1 MPHENSV
8 FHSLLKHLP
17 WDEFER
23 LVEAH
28 GADKRQRGFTAK
40 THLVAMI
47 CTQLCGTTSLRDIE
61 AVLSSHAAQ
70 CYHLG
75 IGEVR
80 RSSLAEANRRPSSA
94 LFTDFLAVLMKRAHR
109 GLRRKLDGRSV
120 FGYLKKRVLAPL
132 RLVDLGHK
140 EDKRG
145 NPLLA
150 T

>member
-47 CTQLCGTTSLRDIE
+47 CTQLCGTTSLRDI
-61 AVLSSHAAQ
+61 
-70 CYHLG
+70 G
-75 IGEVR
+75 
-80 RSSLAEANRRPSSA
+80 
-94 LFTDFLAVLMKRAHR
+94 
-109 GLRRKLDGRSV
+109 V
-120 FGYLKKRVLAPL
+120 FGIEARHVVAEVTGAKRIINL
-132 RLVDLGHK
+132 
-140 EDKRG
+140 E
-145 NPLLA
+145 
-150 T
+150 